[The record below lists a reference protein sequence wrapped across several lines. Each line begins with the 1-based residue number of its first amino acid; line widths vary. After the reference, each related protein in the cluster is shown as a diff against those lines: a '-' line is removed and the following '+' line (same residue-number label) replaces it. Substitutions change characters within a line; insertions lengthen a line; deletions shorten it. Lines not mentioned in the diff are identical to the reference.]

1 MEAEYYTGYP
11 ITITADRYNGTYS
24 GHAYTAWWASVDQV
38 PTEIEGDDAT
48 CRNFWDDVR
57 SGKRIAPVYA
67 GGATA
72 MLAEEAL
79 DKKLETITAYWDP
92 IFEKWVDEQGTEK

>member
-1 MEAEYYTGYP
+1 MGYP
-11 ITITADRYNGTYS
+11 ITITEDRYNGTYS
-24 GHAYTAWWASVDQV
+24 GFAYTAWWASVDQV
-38 PTEIEGDDAT
+38 PTEINEDDVT

-72 MLAEEAL
+72 ALAEDAL
-79 DKKLETITAYWDP
+79 YKKLETITAYWNP
-92 IFEKWVDEQGTEK
+92 IVEKWVDEQESKQ